1 MYDICSN
8 IPLFYKDAMVPKLGV
23 TGDLAMIYLPDHVAS
38 SLVVILMLKLLF
50 NVAQ

>member
-1 MYDICSN
+1 MTYVATYHYFIKM
-8 IPLFYKDAMVPKLGV
+8 LWYLKLGV
-23 TGDLAMIYLPDHVAS
+23 TGGLAMIYLPDHVAS